1 MLRFTGDWQKLGAM
15 IWFLKQ
21 SVTKKFAKSKKIE
34 KDGRRRYSSLQ
45 SATKYFAKSKKIK
58 QNSTSSVGTCK
69 AIKAHSLYTKF
80 QLPIYLLQI
89 NLAQKH
95 SK

>member
-1 MLRFTGDWQKLGAM
+1 M
-15 IWFLKQ
+15 IWFARQ
-21 SVTKKFAKSKKIE
+21 SVTKIFAKSTNIK
-34 KDGRRRYSSLQ
+34 KDGTRRYSSLQ
-45 SATKYFAKSKKIK
+45 SATKYFAKSMKIK

-89 NLAQKH
+89 NLARKH